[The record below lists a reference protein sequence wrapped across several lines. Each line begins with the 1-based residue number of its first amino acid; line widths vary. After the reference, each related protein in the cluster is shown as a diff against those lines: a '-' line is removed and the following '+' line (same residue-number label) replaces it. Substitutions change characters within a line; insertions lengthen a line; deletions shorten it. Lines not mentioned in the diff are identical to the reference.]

1 MTLPRRMRI
10 VSPTSIV
17 QLEYS
22 PPPLPKPQSTET
34 QFWTRFVLLSD
45 THAQTFLVPDGD
57 VLLHSGDL
65 TRRGTLRD
73 LRRTMDWLCA
83 LPHPIKIIIA
93 GNRDF
98 SLDREWYDAHWA
110 QTGGHDTT
118 ATWELLTGPRAVAAN
133 IVYLRDQEYKF
144 RARPDGR
151 EWTVYGSPLSPNFGA
166 RVRAFGY
173 DAADAEGVV
182 CGFLAPD
189 ILLTH
194 GPPHGVL
201 DLTTKAAR
209 AGCPALAA
217 RLPALRP
224 RLHVFGHI
232 HEARGAYVH
241 LWERAHGLSAQNAS
255 QMGDPVE
262 DGAHNE
268 TLSAG
273 EQTVFVNAANWPSGP
288 NKSRNDQKVA
298 AGGPGVQ
305 PVIVDLLE

>member
-1 MTLPRRMRI
+1 MTTLLPRRARI

-22 PPPLPKPQSTET
+22 PHPLPKPEPTGPRA
-34 QFWTRFVLLSD
+34 WTRFVLLSD
-45 THAQTFLVPDGD
+45 THAHTFPVPDGD

-65 TRRGTLRD
+65 TRRGTFRD
-73 LRRTMDWLCA
+73 LRRTLDWLCA

-98 SLDREWYDAHWA
+98 SLDREWYDANWE
-110 QTGGHDTT
+110 QTGSADKV
-118 ATWELLTGPRAVAAN
+118 ATWEPPDPISELLTGPRAVAAH

-144 RARPDGR
+144 QVRPGGR
-151 EWTVYGSPLSPNFGA
+151 EWTVYGSPQSPNFGA

-173 DAADAEGVV
+173 DAADAEAIVSS
-182 CGFLAPD
+182 FPTTD

-201 DLTTKAAR
+201 DRTTKATL

-217 RLPALRP
+217 RLAALRP

-241 LWERAHGLSAQNAS
+241 LWEGAARPSAQVVDAA
-255 QMGDPVE
+255 DEAVAA
-262 DGAHNE
+262 GA
-268 TLSAG
+268 
-273 EQTVFVNAANWPSGP
+273 QTVFVNAATFPAGP
-288 NKSRNDQKVA
+288 NAPRTGV
-298 AGGPGVQ
+298 GGPV
-305 PVIVDLLE
+305 VVDLLE